1 MVMVAPE
8 GMRAVNEEQVKLM
21 TLGMVATLV
30 QPAQAPAQA
39 PAQGPAQAPAH
50 GPAQGPASSDEDF
63 KKMWSF

>member
-30 QPAQAPAQA
+30 QPAQAPAQ
-39 PAQGPAQAPAH
+39 GPAQAPAH